1 MQVDLSNNF
10 KSRDTVELISTPA
23 EEVGLAMVYRTSEHL
38 SSAIILE
45 NISDI
50 SVGDTAA
57 NPGRDL
63 DNIPDQGRSRVK
75 FGFNRSE

>member
-1 MQVDLSNNF
+1 
-10 KSRDTVELISTPA
+10 
-23 EEVGLAMVYRTSEHL
+23 MVYRTSEHL

-63 DNIPDQGRSRVK
+63 ENMPDSDRSRVK
-75 FGFNRSE
+75 VGFDRSE